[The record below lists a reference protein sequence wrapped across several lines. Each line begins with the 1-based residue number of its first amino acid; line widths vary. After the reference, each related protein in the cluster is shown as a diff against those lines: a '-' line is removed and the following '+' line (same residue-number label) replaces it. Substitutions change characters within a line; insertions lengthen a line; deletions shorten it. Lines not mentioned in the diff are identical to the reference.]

1 MTANNDVMSLSAL
14 LGASLDDLPDM
25 PAFVTW
31 PDGAYRC
38 LVTAELKEIN
48 DAPVLEAKYTLKEV
62 LELADPSQTPPLP
75 GATNNEAF
83 FLNKELGQG
92 KLKEFLVPFATRFN
106 EPNVQACI
114 DLIQN
119 IEVDVVNKARK
130 DKEDKT
136 KRYFTSI
143 AIEVV

>member
-1 MTANNDVMSLSAL
+1 MTNETMMSLSDL
-14 LGASLDDLPDM
+14 LGASLDQLPDI

-38 LVTAELKEIN
+38 LVTVELKEIN
-48 DAPVLEAKYTLKEV
+48 EAPVIEAKYALKEV
-62 LELADPSQTPPLP
+62 LELADPSQTAPIA
-75 GATNNEAF
+75 GATNTEAF

-92 KLKEFLVPFATRFN
+92 KLKEFLVPFAKRFD
-106 EPNVQACI
+106 EPNVQACL

>member
-1 MTANNDVMSLSAL
+1 MANENMMSLSDL
-14 LGASLDDLPDM
+14 LGASLDQLPDM

-48 DAPVLEAKYTLKEV
+48 DAPVVEAKYTLKEV
-62 LELADPSQTPPLP
+62 LELADPAATAPIA

-92 KLKEFLVPFATRFN
+92 KLKEFLVPFAERFN
-106 EPNVQACI
+106 EPNVQACL